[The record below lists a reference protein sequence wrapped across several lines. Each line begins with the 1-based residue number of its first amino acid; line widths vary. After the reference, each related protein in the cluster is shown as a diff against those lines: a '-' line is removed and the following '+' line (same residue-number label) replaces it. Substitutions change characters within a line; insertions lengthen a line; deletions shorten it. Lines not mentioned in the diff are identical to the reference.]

1 MLDLVVVFVGGA
13 LGSLCRYWFSTL
25 VSQWFGNSFPYDTLF
40 INLVGSFM
48 IGLIAGYVMR
58 FAGTTWGQLAQEFF
72 AVGVCGG
79 LTTFSSFSLQT
90 FDLISNK
97 RWVAALINIVVST
110 VACLA
115 FVALGWMITCR

>member
-25 VSQWFGNSFPYDTLF
+25 VSQRFGTSFPYDTLF
-40 INLVGSFM
+40 VNLVGSFM

-97 RWVAALINIVVST
+97 RWVAALINIVVS
-110 VACLA
+110 L
-115 FVALGWMITCR
+115 LLH